1 MLDNRTAANRNI
13 IKQRQIDRE
22 LMEKKSKTKITDKM
36 RKKRMKGKN
45 SKQFNSNN

>member
-13 IKQRQIDRE
+13 IKQRKIDRE
-22 LMEKKSKTKITDKM
+22 LMKKNPTKIRDKM